1 MSEKETIPNS
11 LAVVYNWICLV
22 LAVLVIELLLLRKQ
36 HSLTTGIT
44 GKQRSQPEAGPLHNL
59 CWLAT

>member
-1 MSEKETIPNS
+1 MNAKETIPNS

-44 GKQRSQPEAGPLHNL
+44 GMVCAEVGTLHSSK
-59 CWLAT
+59 

>member
-1 MSEKETIPNS
+1 LNDKQTIPNS

-44 GKQRSQPEAGPLHNL
+44 GMPHILQYCGLPA
-59 CWLAT
+59 